1 MSNTTSNRYAYWDT
15 IMEYLP
21 YYHQRDDV
29 LLSDILARYI
39 DGEEVNE
46 KDLQMI
52 ADNYGNNKQ
61 AVKRAL
67 FELDSSLI
75 IEAMKVM
82 YDIQD

>member
-1 MSNTTSNRYAYWDT
+1 MPNTTSNRYAYWDT

>member
-1 MSNTTSNRYAYWDT
+1 
-15 IMEYLP
+15 MEYLP
-21 YYHQRDDV
+21 HYHQRNDV

-39 DGEEVNE
+39 DDEEVHE
-46 KDLQMI
+46 GDLKMI

-61 AVKRAL
+61 TVKRAL

-82 YDIQD
+82 YNIKD